1 VGTVA
6 ESTAP
11 LVDLCVAERIAAHQP
26 PPREDSSW
34 RHPRKS
40 LTAGVHSAL
49 HASAAGFGDVDF
61 YPDFAVKAAVLVVR
75 LAKNHAL
82 PDGSKRAAWV
92 SLRMFVEP
100 NGWSWHTPPSVDETE
115 RAVLAIASGDWNEQD
130 MTAWLRERISS
141 SESNDPRAREAA
153 TAGPPVNAG

>member
-1 VGTVA
+1 M
-6 ESTAP
+6 AP
-11 LVDLCVAERIAAHQP
+11 PTKIVDRG
-26 PPREDSSW
+26 R
-34 RHPRKS
+34 
-40 LTAGVHSAL
+40 AL
-49 HASAAGFGDVDF
+49 GATRVRRRVRRRRLL
-61 YPDFAVKAAVLVVR
+61 PDFAVKAAVLVVR

-130 MTAWLRERISS
+130 MTATRLYLNLRV
-141 SESNDPRAREAA
+141 PTCTARS
-153 TAGPPVNAG
+153 